1 MADEIYDVTN
11 AQPGL
16 SGDQGARQKRYF
28 FSMMLRTLCFVLAV
42 VTPSPFRWF
51 FLAGAL
57 GLPYIAVV
65 IANAG
70 RETMAPGRAVMK
82 EKRRSIS

>member
-28 FSMMLRTLCFVLAV
+28 FSMMLRTLCFILAV

-51 FLAGAL
+51 FLAGAI

-82 EKRRSIS
+82 AKRRSIS

>member
-51 FLAGAL
+51 FLAGAI
-57 GLPYIAVV
+57 GLPYLAVV

-70 RETMAPGRAVMK
+70 RETRAPGRAVMK

>member
-16 SGDQGARQKRYF
+16 SGDQEARQKRYF

-51 FLAGAL
+51 FLAGAI

>member
-1 MADEIYDVTN
+1 MAEEVYDVTN

-51 FLAGAL
+51 FLAGAI

>member
-51 FLAGAL
+51 FLAGAI

-70 RETMAPGRAVMK
+70 RGTMAPGRAVMK
-82 EKRRSIS
+82 EERRSIS

>member
-1 MADEIYDVTN
+1 MADEIFDVTN

-51 FLAGAL
+51 FLAGAI

>member
-11 AQPGL
+11 AQRGL

-51 FLAGAL
+51 FLAGAI

>member
-1 MADEIYDVTN
+1 MAEEIYDVTN
-11 AQPGL
+11 AQRSL
-16 SGDQGARQKRYF
+16 SGDQSARQKRYF
-28 FSMMLRTLCFVLAV
+28 LSMMFRTACFIMTV
-42 VTPSPFRWF
+42 VTPSPYRWF
-51 FLAGAL
+51 FLAGAI

-70 RETMAPGRAVMK
+70 RETMAPGNAVIK

>member
-11 AQPGL
+11 AQPVL
-16 SGDQGARQKRYF
+16 SVDQGARQKRYF

-51 FLAGAL
+51 FLAGAI